1 MAEVKKA
8 TEPTMTL
15 REKLMHIQ
23 EELKAP
29 KNLHNNFGGYNY
41 RNAESILEAL
51 KPLLAKYGATVTI
64 TDSIEEIGGRIY
76 VKATAS
82 IWDIKAKES
91 TAINH
96 EGLTISKVESIEVNA
111 YAREAET
118 KKGMDEAQ
126 ITGATSSYARKYAL
140 NGLFLLDDTEDVDSE
155 AYQKGA
161 EPTQST
167 PKKPNN
173 KTTPKQTAK
182 PAEAKPEP
190 KAEPTR
196 TGARAELHEF
206 IKVNGLDGKTIAQVC
221 GLNAE
226 STEDDYLAALVLA
239 RTMVEEPTEV

>member
-23 EELKAP
+23 AELKAP
-29 KNLHNNFGGYNY
+29 KNLRNNFGGYNY

-64 TDSIEEIGGRIY
+64 TDTIEDIGGRIY

-82 IWDIKAKES
+82 IYDITANVS

-96 EGLTISKVESIEVNA
+96 EGITISSRESIEVNA

-155 AYQKGA
+155 AYQKPVQQTA
-161 EPTQST
+161 Q
-167 PKKPNN
+167 KKPA
-173 KTTPKQTAK
+173 PK
-182 PAEAKPEP
+182 PAQP
-190 KAEPTR
+190 KEVKKAPVQA
-196 TGARAELHEF
+196 TGARAELREF
-206 IKVNGLDGKTIAQVC
+206 IHLNGLDGHKIAEMC
-221 GLNAE
+221 NLGPN
-226 STEDDYLAALVLA
+226 STEEDYQGALEYAKSLMEGPA
-239 RTMVEEPTEV
+239 EE